1 MRGVDL
7 NRYAFDFDL
16 TFGALLM
23 HADGHVYH
31 RYGGRDHRSASRWLS
46 ASSFE
51 SLLEHT
57 LGDHAEYQVPSVLAQ
72 RLPLRIETLPSFK
85 KRDKGACIHCHSVYP
100 AFYEEQLAAGS
111 WQRRDVWKHPS
122 PLRIGLDLDRDD
134 QRRIVQLRPGS
145 QVAEAGLRV
154 GDRLLAMNGTEVMT
168 ASDVMFELEQL
179 PWKGGPLAFSWERA
193 GEQHQKAIPLAPGWK
208 RGSPLEFSWRPSKWG
223 LHPAPGFGGQQLSPE
238 ERLAA
243 DIPESADGD
252 FALRVTY
259 MVTWGENKRFGE
271 AAGKA
276 GLREGDVLYQVAGR
290 RDFATP
296 DHLHAWW
303 RLTRKVGDEVE
314 LRLMRKGSGH
324 LLLLK
329 VIE

>member
-7 NRYAFDFDL
+7 KRYAFDFDL

-23 HADGHVYH
+23 HANGHIYH
-31 RYGGRDHRSASRWLS
+31 RYGGRDHRAASHWLS
-46 ASSFE
+46 ARSFE
-51 SLLEHT
+51 TLLAHT
-57 LGDHAEYQVPSVLAQ
+57 LDDHAEYQAPSVLAQ
-72 RLPLRIETLPSFK
+72 QPPLRIETLPSFQ

-100 AFYEEQLAAGS
+100 AFYEERLAAGS

-134 QRRIVQLRPGS
+134 QRRIVQVRPGS
-145 QVAEAGLRV
+145 QAAQAGLQP
-154 GDRLLAMNGTEVMT
+154 GDRLLALNGTEVMT

-179 PWKGGPLAFSWERA
+179 PWEGGALVLTWERA
-193 GEQHQKAIPLAPGWK
+193 AERLQRVLDLQPGWK

-223 LHPAPGFGGQQLSPE
+223 LSPAPGFGGRLLSAE
-238 ERLAA
+238 ERRAA
-243 DIPESADGD
+243 GVPESEAGD

-259 MVTWGENKRFGE
+259 LVTWGENKRFGV
-271 AAGKA
+271 AAAEA
-276 GLREGDVLYQVAGR
+276 GLRDGDVVYQVAGR

-303 RLTRKVGDEVE
+303 RLTRKAGEEVE
-314 LRLMRKGSGH
+314 LHLMRKGRAQV
-324 LLLLK
+324 LTVEVL
-329 VIE
+329 E